1 MGDPSIEV
9 CDGHC
14 HHDWEKKII
23 CFFQVTE
30 EMLDKSSEERGL
42 AMSAVSDGM
51 TKISFHLIILLLFIM
66 SMNIITG
73 DLEKAIQHFTNA
85 IKNNPQ
91 SALLYAK
98 RGRLVHSLLQ

>member
-1 MGDPSIEV
+1 
-9 CDGHC
+9 
-14 HHDWEKKII
+14 
-23 CFFQVTE
+23 
-30 EMLDKSSEERGL
+30 MLDKSTEERGL

-51 TKISFHLIILLLFIM
+51 TKISFHLIIIIIIITIIIIVIM
-66 SMNIITG
+66 PMNIIAG

>member
-1 MGDPSIEV
+1 
-9 CDGHC
+9 
-14 HHDWEKKII
+14 
-23 CFFQVTE
+23 
-30 EMLDKSSEERGL
+30 
-42 AMSAVSDGM
+42 
-51 TKISFHLIILLLFIM
+51 M
-66 SMNIITG
+66 SMNKITG